1 MKKAHI
7 LGLIVVALGVVIIVS
22 SIGGASSYVSFDQAK
37 VMAETRNSKKIHVI
51 GTLTMDAEGKVVG
64 IVESP
69 DKLSFTFMLAD
80 DNNREQMVYY
90 NEPIPTDFIRS
101 EKVVIVGSYQNEV
114 FVANKILMKCPSKY
128 QETEINNI

>member
-37 VMAETRNSKKIHVI
+37 VMAERGNSKKIHVI
-51 GTLTMDAEGKVVG
+51 GTLTKDAEGKVVG
-64 IVESP
+64 IEESP